1 MKMSI
6 YGRFVIEEKV
16 FVRTVRHGHDVDI
29 LEFRTGLAPIT
40 MGKDVMSTDFAAR
53 FNLPPWWNRPV
64 KKRVESRHTKS
75 ASRRFD
81 MFQES

>member
-6 YGRFVIEEKV
+6 NGRFVIEEKL
-16 FVRTVRHGHDVDI
+16 FVRAVRHGHDVDI
-29 LEFRTGLAPIT
+29 LELWTGLAPVT
-40 MGKDVMSTDFAAR
+40 MGEDVMPADFAAR

-64 KKRVESRHTKS
+64 KKRVESRHTNS
-75 ASRRFD
+75 ASRWFD